1 MLLFGYNHK
10 EVRQM
15 EKPQATIAQR
25 LREALNA
32 SGKKQADLVRET
44 GLDRGS
50 ISSYLSGKYEPKQ
63 KAIYKM
69 AQALDI
75 SEAWLLGYNVPMART
90 EDQKKNDQLAKLIVK
105 MRMDNDFYNT
115 VAKLAELN
123 EKQYRGVQ
131 QLIAAFDE

>member
-1 MLLFGYNHK
+1 
-10 EVRQM
+10 M
-15 EKPQATIAQR
+15 EKVTATIAQR
-25 LREALNA
+25 LREALTA

-69 AQALDI
+69 ARALDV
-75 SEAWLLGYNVPMART
+75 SESWLMGYDVPKYRT
-90 EDQKKNDQLAKLIVK
+90 ADQKKNDQLAQLIVK
-105 MRMDNDFYNT
+105 LRTDEDFYNT
-115 VAKLAELN
+115 VTALAGLN

-131 QLIAAFDE
+131 QLITAFDE

>member
-1 MLLFGYNHK
+1 MN
-10 EVRQM
+10 
-15 EKPQATIAQR
+15 KPIATISQR

-69 AQALDI
+69 AQALDV
-75 SEAWLLGYNVPMART
+75 SEAWLMGYDVPEHRT
-90 EDQKKNDQLAKLIVK
+90 VDQKKNDQLAKLIVK
-105 MRMDNDFYNT
+105 LRSDADFYNT
-115 VAKLAELN
+115 VVALADLN
-123 EKQYRGVQ
+123 EKQYRGVK
-131 QLIAAFDE
+131 QLIAAFNE